1 MSYRLFKLNGKK
13 FTVLVLLIK
22 VNDDPLINIKSI
34 TYYTHVMFFAGA
46 LSTFGQRELSHGG
59 TYH

>member
-1 MSYRLFKLNGKK
+1 MK
-13 FTVLVLLIK
+13 FTVLVFLIK

-34 TYYTHVMFFAGA
+34 TYYSHVMFFAGA
-46 LSTFGQRELSHGG
+46 LSTFWQRKLSHGR